1 MRQTTALL
9 LLSMAILAAVSLAN
23 PVEDVRKQI
32 DAEFVADFLKD
43 MLKTDIPDDT
53 VVSSLDLTI
62 NLEPKDSSKEV
73 QTPSRR
79 RGFSSR
85 GGSSVPATRGRG
97 RPARGPNSSGY
108 SIRGRIVYI

>member
-1 MRQTTALL
+1 MRQTVALVIL
-9 LLSMAILAAVSLAN
+9 GMAILAAVSLAN

-32 DAEFVADFLKD
+32 DAEFVADFLRD
-43 MLKTDIPDDT
+43 MLKNDIPDDT

-62 NLEPKDSSKEV
+62 NLEPKDSSREV

-79 RGFSSR
+79 GFSSR
-85 GGSSVPATRGRG
+85 GSSVPSTRGRG

>member
-1 MRQTTALL
+1 MRQTAVLVV
-9 LLSMAILAAVSLAN
+9 LSLSVLAAVATADQI
-23 PVEDVRKQI
+23 EDVRKQI
-32 DAEFVADFLKD
+32 DAEYVADFLRD
-43 MLKTDIPDDT
+43 MLKSDIPDDT

-73 QTPSRR
+73 QSPSSS

-85 GGSSVPATRGRG
+85 SSSSVPATRGRG